1 MTKINKSY
9 IKLLLLALKPN
20 SSGYTLLE
28 SLMALVVVGILIT
41 SVAPMLALTT
51 ASRVQARRVDLATQ
65 AQRAY
70 IDGVRGGALPIPQR
84 FVVPNPNVNFIASL
98 GYGFPPASSL
108 VLGGNNYATI
118 ITSTIFPDPGTL
130 VDTNGNGFSVDDPQ
144 DLVIQVIRPIATC
157 TAGIPAVSAAPPAP
171 AVPAVPPVFCPR
183 NNDTERAAEVAEA
196 KSQGFKMA
204 LRVFRADSF
213 SGGNVPSGTEQANIF
228 IGTIG
233 SRQNPLVASVTQVF
247 PSTDLKLD
255 KFKLGITAP

>member
-65 AQRAY
+65 ALRAY
-70 IDGVRGGALPIPQR
+70 IDGIRGGAVPIPQR
-84 FVVPNPNVNFIASL
+84 FVFTGTNFIASAPN
-98 GYGFPPASSL
+98 YGFPPNPSL
-108 VLGGNNYATI
+108 INYGTNA
-118 ITSTIFPDPGTL
+118 DPGTL
-130 VDTNGNGFSVDDPQ
+130 VDTNGNGFSVGDPQ
-144 DLVIQVIRPIATC
+144 DLVIQVIRTLPDCTPVCIANSADPVERKRETDEA
-157 TAGIPAVSAAPPAP
+157 TA
-171 AVPAVPPVFCPR
+171 
-183 NNDTERAAEVAEA
+183 
-196 KSQGFKMA
+196 QGFKMA
-204 LRVFRADSF
+204 LRVYRADSF

-233 SRQNPLVASVTQVF
+233 SRQNPLVASVTEVF
-247 PSTDLKLD
+247 PSTDLKLN
-255 KFKLGITAP
+255 KFDLGITAP